1 MSKLLKT
8 NKKQQQPQSK
18 ILEIKAFDGIKD
30 NNDINDIDENEGKEL
45 TEDNEEI
52 NSTNIT
58 INNNVNK
65 TSNKSNK
72 SNYSK
77 QNNNDIYKNVILDEY
92 IYLKSADLNYAIDAI
107 ILLKLKKKIE
117 GTCIKIGYVI
127 PDSIK
132 IVTRSLGIINNA
144 NFDGIT
150 TYKLKYTADVCN
162 PVIGSI
168 IKCSIGNVDKSQIIC
183 YIDNA
188 DVSPVEIYLYKQH
201 HITNNDFLQLK
212 IGDLINVK
220 VCGSTWAYKDTRI
233 ISIAQ
238 YINTV

>member
-8 NKKQQQPQSK
+8 TSIKQIDTKFTETKKT
-18 ILEIKAFDGIKD
+18 D
-30 NNDINDIDENEGKEL
+30 N
-45 TEDNEEI
+45 EDNENNEYHQDNEDNEYNEDNKDNKDNEDNKNIDKTNAKI
-52 NSTNIT
+52 N
-58 INNNVNK
+58 
-65 TSNKSNK
+65 NKSNAK
-72 SNYSK
+72 KNAK
-77 QNNNDIYKNVILDEY
+77 QNDIYKNVILDEY
-92 IYLKSADLNYAIDAI
+92 IYLKAADLNYTIDAI

-132 IVTRSLGIINNA
+132 IITRSLGIINNA

-168 IKCSIGNVDKSQIIC
+168 INCCVGNVDKSQIIC
-183 YIDNA
+183 YIDNS

-201 HITNNDFLQLK
+201 HITNTDFLQLK
-212 IGDLINVK
+212 VGDFINVK
-220 VCGSTWAYKDTRI
+220 VCGSSWAYKDSRI